1 MSKVLSSALLIVG
14 VFATTHL
21 VGAGSPPLVEAI
33 KSGNRAS
40 ALALM
45 AKRVDVNA
53 AEPDGTTAL
62 HWAVQQNDL
71 ELVTRLIRAG
81 AKVNVKNDFGS
92 TPMSEAAVVAS
103 APLLG
108 ALLEAGGDVESPNAD
123 GQTALMVVAR

>member
-1 MSKVLSSALLIVG
+1 MRRIFLVALLVVG
-14 VFATTHL
+14 GLESPPLH
-21 VGAGSPPLVEAI
+21 GAGSPPLVEAI
-33 KSGNRAS
+33 KAGNRAS

-45 AKRVDVNA
+45 AKNVDVNA

-103 APLLG
+103 APLLA
-108 ALLEAGGDVESPNAD
+108 ALLAWLTLSV
-123 GQTALMVVAR
+123 